1 MRLLQTELLCESH
14 ESSRAAD
21 LWQTGSEQGQ
31 GRQRERGSSAG
42 VLLEPRRL
50 WVKSCVQRLCSLD
63 AAAITVGREATHTAV
78 RGVRL

>member
-1 MRLLQTELLCESH
+1 MSHMKAPALLTSGKK
-14 ESSRAAD
+14 
-21 LWQTGSEQGQ
+21 GSEQGQ
-31 GRQRERGSSAG
+31 EQQRERGSSAG

-63 AAAITVGREATHTAV
+63 AAAIAVGREATHTAV

>member
-14 ESSRAAD
+14 KSSRAAD
-21 LWQTGSEQGQ
+21 LWQTGSEQG
-31 GRQRERGSSAG
+31 REERGSSAG

-63 AAAITVGREATHTAV
+63 AAAIAVVREATHTAV